1 MCSKA
6 WRGRVRHGTAGTRD
20 SSRWG
25 QRPMPLMP
33 PRPSVSQKHQRAGVR
48 APILN
53 RFVFRILALMVR
65 PLINTSFPCLNPPI
79 SRIFFCGCGRMKQG
93 RFFAVP
99 ALFVFFSG
107 NRLEMVIFG
116 EEDTM
121 VERSVEIDAR
131 VFLKA
136 QHGNRARR
144 VTTGSSTRGK
154 KSGNLRFLDA
164 KRSVYEGS

>member
-65 PLINTSFPCLNPPI
+65 PLINTSFPCLKPADFQDFFLWLWKNEARKIFRRACIVCVFFWKPPRNGNI
-79 SRIFFCGCGRMKQG
+79 WRRGHNGRTFCGDRRPCFLEGTTRKPRTSRHNGLQYSGEKIGKSAVSGR
-93 RFFAVP
+93 
-99 ALFVFFSG
+99 
-107 NRLEMVIFG
+107 
-116 EEDTM
+116 
-121 VERSVEIDAR
+121 
-131 VFLKA
+131 KA
-136 QHGNRARR
+136 
-144 VTTGSSTRGK
+144 K
-154 KSGNLRFLDA
+154 CL
-164 KRSVYEGS
+164 

>member
-65 PLINTSFPCLNPPI
+65 PLINTSFPCLKPADFQDFFLWLWKNEA
-79 SRIFFCGCGRMKQG
+79 RKIFRRACIVC
-93 RFFAVP
+93 V
-99 ALFVFFSG
+99 FSG